1 MNLDLTPQETKQ
13 LLDALTVFEWVSN
26 SPHEESDP
34 SIDNFLQSLLK
45 KLSNGMENN
54 PISEENGMYTVA
66 EEYFQEVF
74 ESYIEP
80 YNDDVFWTEL
90 TTELAQRDLELSMSE
105 KELEAMSPEAYETKV
120 AKEAEKYD
128 AEFEK
133 NGVDRLFLKK

>member
-1 MNLDLTPQETKQ
+1 MNLDLTAQETKQ

-34 SIDNFLQSLLK
+34 SIDSFLQSILK
-45 KLSNGMENN
+45 KLSKGMENN
-54 PISEENGMYTVA
+54 PISEENGMFTVA

-90 TTELAQRDLELSMSE
+90 TTELAQRDLELSISE
-105 KELEAMSPEAYETKV
+105 KELEAMSQEAYETKV